1 MPRTVP
7 TKKDV
12 KATFNVGKRDS
23 SLAETLV
30 RKSWMG
36 LGRRAKRAA
45 MAVRIGAVILLSG
58 PLLLVLASASLSES
72 LF

>member
-23 SLAETLV
+23 NLAETLV

-36 LGRRAKRAA
+36 LGRRAKRAV

-58 PLLLVLASASLSES
+58 PLLVLVSSSLSES